1 VAWAPAG
8 PERYRIYDSAPLCN
22 PAVNDSGLN
31 ALATP
36 SQGAAQAAS
45 HFHPS
50 NPLVIWGIA
59 AALTFGAMAFST
71 SGSVRVGKTTLR
83 GAIGVGK

>member
-1 VAWAPAG
+1 MGWAPAG
-8 PERYRIYDSAPLCN
+8 PERYRIYDSAPVQN
-22 PAVNDSGLN
+22 PAVGDSGLN

-36 SQGAAQAAS
+36 SQGAAAQAS
-45 HFHPS
+45 HLHPS
-50 NPLVIWGIA
+50 NPLVIWGLA